1 MTTLSIDH
9 RHPHVTRAIDAM
21 RSGDLERTGIF
32 ATHPEL
38 AVRVVR
44 RVSMDMGNRIA
55 ARALGLEA
63 RA

>member
-32 ATHPEL
+32 AKRPEL

-44 RVSMDMGNRIA
+44 RVSMDMGNSIA
-55 ARALGLEA
+55 ARAFGLEA

>member
-9 RHPHVTRAIDAM
+9 RHPNVTRAIDAM

-32 ATHPEL
+32 AKRPEL
-38 AVRVVR
+38 AVRVVQ
-44 RVSMDMGNRIA
+44 RVSLGMSNRIA
-55 ARALGLEA
+55 AKALGMEA